1 MESVYKKTGF
11 ILGFLIL
18 VLFIQVLLGEKE
30 SMYFVGLTLL
40 SVAVLN
46 ADEISGY
53 IENLIKGGN

>member
-1 MESVYKKTGF
+1 MENVYKKTGF

-18 VLFIQVLLGEKE
+18 VLFVEVLLGEKE

>member
-18 VLFIQVLLGEKE
+18 VLFVQVLLGEKE

>member
-1 MESVYKKTGF
+1 MENVYKKCGY

-18 VLFIQVLLGEKE
+18 VLFVQQACGEKT

-53 IENLIKGGN
+53 ISGLIKEG